1 MAKIRVLS
9 DDNAIVVD
17 VALCDRHPGW
27 DAHYVAHCQGCTW
40 EDTDRG
46 EQAGTIELAEQ
57 HADACRVGVDR

>member
-17 VALCDRHPGW
+17 VVNTQPDPAEKVLH
-27 DAHYVAHCQGCTW
+27 VAHCQGCTW
-40 EDTDRG
+40 EDGHG
-46 EQAGTIELAEQ
+46 ELAGAIELAEQ